1 MTASFSP
8 KQVRSSRMKLV
19 ILWAIPFGLMAIAAV
34 VYNLVESGVIS
45 IGSKNEGVLIQPPIQ
60 LNGLALTT
68 NVPLARDNIWEGK
81 WSIVIRGG
89 ADCDAACLD
98 TLLITRQIHKR
109 LNKEGNRVQRVYLS
123 TESVLS
129 EELTAHLAAENHY
142 MKLAIVDEI
151 ANENAN
157 LEISL
162 EASQEALVEL
172 DKVLASANQTVRF
185 FLVDPDGWAMM
196 YYLDEHDGVVIL
208 KDLKYLLKYSKER

>member
-1 MTASFSP
+1 MTASFTP

-19 ILWAIPFGLMAIAAV
+19 VLWAIPFGLMAIAAV
-34 VYNLVESGVIS
+34 VYSLVESGVINV
-45 IGSKNEGVLIQPPIQ
+45 GSKNEGVLIQPPIQ

-68 NVPLARDNIWEGK
+68 NVELARDNIWAGK

-89 ADCDAACLD
+89 ANCDDDCLD

-123 TESVLS
+123 TVPALS
-129 EELTAHLAAENHY
+129 DELATHLAAENHY
-142 MKLAIVDEI
+142 MKLAVVDEI
-151 ANENAN
+151 ANESAN
-157 LEISL
+157 QI
-162 EASQEALVEL
+162 ALIEL
-172 DKVLASANQTVRF
+172 DDVLASANQTVRF

-196 YYLDEHDGVVIL
+196 YYLNEHDGVVIL

>member
-1 MTASFSP
+1 MTASFTP

-19 ILWAIPFGLMAIAAV
+19 VLWAIPFGLMAIAAV
-34 VYNLVESGVIS
+34 VYNMVESGVIS
-45 IGSKNEGVLIQPPIQ
+45 VASKNEGVLIQPPIQ

-68 NVPLARDNIWEGK
+68 NAPLVRDNIWQGK
-81 WSIVIRGG
+81 WSIVVRGD
-89 ADCDAACLD
+89 AECDAECLD

-123 TESVLS
+123 TAPALS
-129 EELTAHLAAENHY
+129 DELAAHLAQENHY
-142 MKLAIVDEI
+142 MKLAVVDEI

-157 LEISL
+157 QL
-162 EASQEALVEL
+162 ALVEL
-172 DKVLASANQTVRF
+172 DDVLASANQTVRF

-196 YYLDEHDGVVIL
+196 YYLNEHDGVVIL

>member
-1 MTASFSP
+1 MTASFTP

-19 ILWAIPFGLMAIAAV
+19 VLWAIPFGLMAIAAV
-34 VYNLVESGVIS
+34 VYNLVESGVINV
-45 IGSKNEGVLIQPPIQ
+45 GSKNEGVLIQPPIQ

-68 NVPLARDNIWEGK
+68 NVELARDNIWAGK

-89 ADCDAACLD
+89 ANCDVDCLD

-123 TESVLS
+123 TVPALS
-129 EELTAHLAAENHY
+129 DELASHLAAENHY
-142 MKLAIVDEI
+142 MKLAVVDEI
-151 ANENAN
+151 ANESVNQ
-157 LEISL
+157 L
-162 EASQEALVEL
+162 ALIEL